1 MVSLNSFNTW
11 EELATLQKTGL
22 WILSRSEFRLR
33 LETRAQIRQ
42 DILDTSV
49 LKCHNI
55 NAEQRPKLSIMMMYQ
70 YEKKN
75 NFE

>member
-11 EELATLQKTGL
+11 LELTTFRKTGPWRL
-22 WILSRSEFRLR
+22 RRSEFRLR
-33 LETRAQIRQ
+33 LETRGKIRQ

-49 LKCHNI
+49 LKFHYI
-55 NAEQRPKLSIMMMYQ
+55 NAEQGPKLSIMMMYQ
-70 YEKKN
+70 YEKKI